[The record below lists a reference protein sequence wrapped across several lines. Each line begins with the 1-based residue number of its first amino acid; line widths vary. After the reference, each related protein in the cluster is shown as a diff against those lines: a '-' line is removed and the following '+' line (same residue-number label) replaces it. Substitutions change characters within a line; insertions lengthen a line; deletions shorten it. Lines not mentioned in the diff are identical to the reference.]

1 MARNFCIKGLA
12 KETITSLLSNSQEEV
27 FLKDIVVDEKNS
39 FPCRVSLKD
48 AEVGEKVLL
57 LNFRHHNV
65 HTAYR
70 SSGPIII
77 RERANTVIPEAGTI
91 PEILSRRHLSLR
103 GYDTEGMMVNASTID
118 GTGLE
123 NNIGEFFA
131 IKAISYIHIH
141 NARQGCYLCAVER
154 L

>member
-1 MARNFCIKGLA
+1 
-12 KETITSLLSNSQEEV
+12 
-27 FLKDIVVDEKNS
+27 
-39 FPCRVSLKD
+39 
-48 AEVGEKVLL
+48 
-57 LNFRHHNV
+57 
-65 HTAYR
+65 
-70 SSGPIII
+70 
-77 RERANTVIPEAGTI
+77 
-91 PEILSRRHLSLR
+91 
-103 GYDTEGMMVNASTID
+103 MMVNASTID